1 MQRVRAQ
8 SKETRGLWG
17 EGIGCRRTAG
27 SAVVFPLRCL
37 KGTEMARSGRKPAA
51 ERKRRHLVLST
62 RPQPAAAIRS
72 PFWPP
77 RLRLGA
83 VCPHLVQSHLQH
95 LSKMLLQPGFL

>member
-37 KGTEMARSGRKPAA
+37 KGTEMAQGVEKSQQLKG
-51 ERKRRHLVLST
+51 S
-62 RPQPAAAIRS
+62 AAIWFFPHGHS
-72 PFWPP
+72 LLLPSGPP
-77 RLRLGA
+77 SGHPDCA
-83 VCPHLVQSHLQH
+83 SEQCVPV
-95 LSKMLLQPGFL
+95 